1 MSENKLPTKGV
12 VNTEVLMTAVILIGL
27 VGIVIVVLIGITTR
41 EERTRNSNELAVVQS
56 AVIIFMDQNATDII
70 TPRSRAEAGVIHTDA
85 EDAPFRTYIRSLP
98 THCSYYWGLEGEV
111 TQVECPR

>member
-70 TPRSRAEAGVIHTDA
+70 TPRSRAEAGVIRTDD
-85 EDAPFRTYIRSLP
+85 EDAPFRTYLRSLP

-111 TQVECPR
+111 TQAECPR